1 MQKNG
6 FKKHLWALF
15 RVNFFMF
22 VLLISNHTVF
32 LVQFE
37 VNLRLWVFQ
46 KPEIA
51 LAEVARAISAF
62 LKNSLVQSN
71 SKLNEKNRMI
81 TYTNHTSKNR
91 PKSEKNH
98 LLNKASNEGELSDL
112 IRFYRLFWFWNMK
125 SLSSYPTEWLSH
137 HLYTIHRWKKER
149 REKMITVVI
158 LHKRLQRSKAK
169 QLGSTG
175 LTCPR
180 YRWSLWLP
188 CLQQGD
194 QNQKHMSYMI
204 YGWLKFS
211 VRHSA
216 LWLWVW
222 QITPAA
228 AFVVL
233 CSSWACSL

>member
-1 MQKNG
+1 
-6 FKKHLWALF
+6 
-15 RVNFFMF
+15 
-22 VLLISNHTVF
+22 
-32 LVQFE
+32 
-37 VNLRLWVFQ
+37 
-46 KPEIA
+46 
-51 LAEVARAISAF
+51 
-62 LKNSLVQSN
+62 
-71 SKLNEKNRMI
+71 MI

-180 YRWSLWLP
+180 YRWSLWPP
-188 CLQQGD
+188 CLQQSDRTRKICFTADRNSVFGVHRSAFGVRRSA
-194 QNQKHMSYMI
+194 NYPCRKMNEHMLSFLEILMVKVISYSRLQVGET
-204 YGWLKFS
+204 YRRL
-211 VRHSA
+211 
-216 LWLWVW
+216 
-222 QITPAA
+222 
-228 AFVVL
+228 
-233 CSSWACSL
+233 